1 MKENENKE
9 KELAKEKKEMQH
21 NANHYKI
28 LHGGARTAPPN
39 AVLPPPRLTP
49 PFTPILRSVHTV
61 CSHQVR

>member
-28 LHGGARTAPPN
+28 LHGGALKKLEKRDAEIQELKK
-39 AVLPPPRLTP
+39 V
-49 PFTPILRSVHTV
+49 
-61 CSHQVR
+61 